1 MEIALIKSYS
11 NKTWRSQETYDLI
24 EDSLREK
31 WRVRSIHTK
40 NPQALYGFIDRL
52 KHEGGSMSLFLISPN
67 TLMKKK
73 KLDFF
78 HPY

>member
-11 NKTWRSQETYDLI
+11 NKPWRIPETYELI

-40 NPQALYGFIDRL
+40 NPQALYGFIKGQKARKL
-52 KHEGGSMSLFLISPN
+52 LIVNNISKSILFVYMEKGN
-67 TLMKKK
+67 
-73 KLDFF
+73 
-78 HPY
+78 